1 MALTSK
7 DIIIIIIGSI
17 MGIFIAIFST
27 YTDLLKR
34 FDFNDI
40 TTIYIILIISLLFI
54 FIIILVLHKRIREV
68 EEELDSQKLEQK
80 KLNEKLIIYDRL
92 SRVEAIL
99 NGKKK

>member
-7 DIIIIIIGSI
+7 EITIIMVGAII
-17 MGIFIAIFST
+17 GIFIAIFST
-27 YTDLLKR
+27 YTNLLKR
-34 FDFNDI
+34 FNFNDI

-54 FIIILVLHKRIREV
+54 LIIILVLHKRIREI

-80 KLNEKLIIYDRL
+80 RLNEKLIIYDRL
-92 SRVEAIL
+92 SRIEAIL